1 MYQHVMVCL
10 DGSELA
16 ECVLPHAAK
25 ISTDCNVPKITFIW
39 VIKPLK
45 LYGSAESHIS
55 PEERERLEAD
65 SMEVAAAYL
74 EEKARPFRDQNFLVE
89 FVVLFGSV
97 IDQLMDYTT
106 NHEVDLIIIATH
118 GRSGV
123 SRLFLGSVADRVL
136 RASPVPVL
144 VVHAPDSE
152 EHKIK

>member
-89 FVVLFGSV
+89 CAVLFGNV
-97 IDQLMDYTT
+97 VDQIIDYTEK
-106 NHEVDLIIIATH
+106 NGVNLIIIATH

-123 SRLFLGSVADRVL
+123 SRLFLGSVADRIL
-136 RASPVPVL
+136 QASPVPILMVR
-144 VVHAPDSE
+144 VPDSE
-152 EHKIK
+152 AHATQ

>member
-1 MYQHVMVCL
+1 MYQHVMIPL

-16 ECVLPHAAK
+16 ECVLPHVEAIVTGGSVGMA
-25 ISTDCNVPKITFIW
+25 TLVRVVT
-39 VIKPLK
+39 PLK
-45 LYGSAESHIS
+45 LIGGVESHIS

-74 EEKARPFRDQNFLVE
+74 GEKARPFRDQNFLIE

>member
-65 SMEVAAAYL
+65 SMGVAAAYL

-89 FVVLFGSV
+89 CAVLFGNV
-97 IDQLMDYTT
+97 VDQIIDYTEK
-106 NHEVDLIIIATH
+106 NGVNLIIIATH

-123 SRLFLGSVADRVL
+123 SRLFLGSVADRIL
-136 RASPVPVL
+136 QASPVPILMVR
-144 VVHAPDSE
+144 VPDSE
-152 EHKIK
+152 ARATQ

>member
-89 FVVLFGSV
+89 CAVLFGNV
-97 IDQLMDYTT
+97 VDQIIDYTEK
-106 NHEVDLIIIATH
+106 NGVNLIIIATH

-123 SRLFLGSVADRVL
+123 SRLFLGSVADRIL
-136 RASPVPVL
+136 QASPVPILMVR
-144 VVHAPDSE
+144 VPDSE
-152 EHKIK
+152 ARATQ

>member
-10 DGSELA
+10 DGSEVA
-16 ECVLPHAAK
+16 ECVLPHAIK
-25 ISTDCNVPKITFIW
+25 IVTGCSVPKITLIR

-74 EEKARPFRDQNFLVE
+74 AEKAKPFRDQNFMVE
-89 FVVLFGSV
+89 CAVLFGNV
-97 IDQLMDYTT
+97 VDQIIDYTEK
-106 NHEVDLIIIATH
+106 NEVNLIIIATH

-123 SRLFLGSVADRVL
+123 SRMFLGSIADRII
-136 RASPVPVL
+136 RSSPVPVL
-144 VVHAPDSE
+144 IVRAPDPDQAGD
-152 EHKIK
+152 

>member
-25 ISTDCNVPKITFIW
+25 ISTDCSVPKITFIW

-89 FVVLFGSV
+89 CVVLFGNV
-97 IDQLMDYTT
+97 VDQIIDYTEK
-106 NHEVDLIIIATH
+106 NGVNLIIIATH

-123 SRLFLGSVADRVL
+123 SRLFLGSVADRIL
-136 RASPVPVL
+136 QASPVPILMVR
-144 VVHAPDSE
+144 VPDSKA
-152 EHKIK
+152 HATQ

>member
-25 ISTDCNVPKITFIW
+25 IASDCSIPKITFIR

-74 EEKARPFRDQNFLVE
+74 EEKARPFREQNFLVE
-89 FVVLFGSV
+89 CVILYGNVVEQIIAFTEKNGV
-97 IDQLMDYTT
+97 
-106 NHEVDLIIIATH
+106 NLIIIATH

-123 SRLFLGSVADRVL
+123 SRMFLGSIADRII
-136 RASPVPVL
+136 RGSPVPVL
-144 VVHAPDSE
+144 IVRAPDA
-152 EHKIK
+152 

>member
-16 ECVLPHAAK
+16 ECVLPHAEKLA
-25 ISTDCNVPKITFIW
+25 SDCSIPKITFLC

-65 SMEVAAAYL
+65 SMAVAIAYL
-74 EEKARPFRDQNFLVE
+74 EEKAQSFRDRNFMIE
-89 FVVLFGSV
+89 CAVLFGDV
-97 IDQLMDYTT
+97 VEQIIEYAEQ
-106 NHEVDLIIIATH
+106 NGVNLIIIATH

-123 SRLFLGSVADRVL
+123 SRMLLGSVADQVIRS
-136 RASPVPVL
+136 SPVPVL
-144 VVHAPDSE
+144 IVRAANPE
-152 EHKIK
+152 